1 MKRSTL
7 LGTVTACISL
17 GFATPLLAATPLPTA
32 RPAAA
37 VAVSPV
43 ASPGKTVADTKP
55 AEACLNDLRAFDV
68 QMQKDGYWLGGSGF
82 GYGYPM
88 VGYPGPGMGA
98 GATGAAG
105 TASAGY
111 QDVRPGYEVRTLIAS
126 ANILARHGQEQACE
140 DVLATTRNVYKTY
153 VSDMQSG
160 KVPRANVPGWQQA
173 QIAAAQPV
181 AGATTAFRSDQLLGT
196 DVRDPQNNA
205 LGSVDDL
212 VMSPATGKIAYLVI
226 GRGGIFGIGEKY
238 VPVPW
243 DNFKVTPGMN
253 LLVLDTTKAV
263 MDAAPQVSSNQFA
276 TSGHFDQESQK
287 VDAYWKAHLSAK
299 AATNG

>member
-1 MKRSTL
+1 MKRSRL

-17 GFATPLLAATPLPTA
+17 GFATPLLAATLI
-32 RPAAA
+32 PAAQPA
-37 VAVSPV
+37 PIGTVSPV
-43 ASPGKTVADTKP
+43 ASPGKNVADTKP
-55 AEACLNDLRAFDV
+55 AGTCLNDLRAFDV

-88 VGYPGPGMGA
+88 DRYPTAGPLG
-98 GATGAAG
+98 GATGA
-105 TASAGY
+105 GY
-111 QDVRPGYEVRTLIAS
+111 LDVRAGYEVRMLLAS
-126 ANILARHGQEQACE
+126 ANILARHGQEQPCE
-140 DVLATTRNVYKTY
+140 DVLATTRDVYKTY
-153 VSDMQSG
+153 VSDMRSG
-160 KVPRANVPGWQQA
+160 KVPIADVPGWQQA

-226 GRGGIFGIGEKY
+226 GRGGIFGIGETY

-243 DNFKVTPGMN
+243 ADFKVTPSVN
-253 LLVLDTTKAV
+253 LLVLDTTKASL
-263 MDAAPQVSSNQFA
+263 DAAPQVSNNQFA
-276 TSGHFDQESQK
+276 SPGQFDQQSQK
-287 VDAYWKAHLSAK
+287 VDAYWKTHMSNVGGSG
-299 AATNG
+299 TNG